1 MSDQKWIRY
10 GAITLCLAGALAA
23 VYMIGRFSVGLLLP
37 FIIALL
43 VAALARAGARRL
55 ANRLRVSERVLS
67 AILVVLILVTVV
79 SLCYLFFSR
88 VLLELQ
94 QLLQQLLADSDD
106 PEGMLAR
113 VFGFFQY
120 LGERFSLVGGGFL
133 ETFIGD
139 PQAFFAEQL
148 RNFLSGLSERLP
160 AGVAALLGALPRILL
175 FLMVTVIACFYFAL
189 DYPHVVAVTYRL
201 VPARMREQLPSW
213 RRSVG
218 EFAGK
223 YLKAYCLLFLLTLF
237 ELWLGLLLLRV
248 RYSFLL
254 SLLIALL
261 DVLPILGVG
270 TVLVP
275 WALVSL
281 LAGNTYLGIGLL
293 LLYAVVTI
301 VRQVA
306 EPHLVG
312 KSLGLHPILML
323 IAFYAG
329 LRLFG
334 VAGLL
339 VGPALML
346 LWKAIWQSRQRI
358 P

>member
-1 MSDQKWIRY
+1 MSDQKWMRL
-10 GAITLCLAGALAA
+10 GAITICLAGGIAA
-23 VYMIGRFSVGLLLP
+23 FYVIGRFSVGLFLP
-37 FIIALL
+37 FL
-43 VAALARAGARRL
+43 VALPVAGLARAGAKRL
-55 ANRLRVSERVLS
+55 SPRLRMSERLLS
-67 AILVVLILVTVV
+67 VVLVLLILAIVV
-79 SLCYLFFSR
+79 VLLYLFCSR

-94 QLLQQLLADSDD
+94 QLLQHLLADSDD
-106 PEGMLAR
+106 PEGTLAR
-113 VFGFFQY
+113 LLHFFRY
-120 LGERFSLVGGGFL
+120 LGERFSLAGGFL
-133 ETFIGD
+133 ESFIGD
-139 PQAFFAEQL
+139 PQVFFAEQL

-160 AGVAALLGALPRILL
+160 TGVAAILGALPRILL

-189 DYPHVVAVTYRL
+189 DYPAVIATVSRL
-201 VPARMREQLPSW
+201 FPAPLRERLPQW
-213 RRSVG
+213 RQSVG
-218 EFAGK
+218 RMAGQ
-223 YLKAYCLLFLLTLF
+223 YLKAYCLLFLLTLC
-237 ELWLGLLLLRV
+237 ELWLGLLLLRA

-261 DVLPILGVG
+261 DVLPVLGVG

-275 WALVSL
+275 WALLAL
-281 LAGNTYLGIGLL
+281 LSGNTYLGIGLL
-293 LLYAVVTI
+293 LLYAIITI

-339 VGPALML
+339 VGPALTL
-346 LWKAIWQSRQRI
+346 LLKAVWQSREQRAQ
-358 P
+358 